1 MTIRAQDQLD
11 RLLLALPH
19 LAEDTELPL
28 AELAER
34 VGTDEQTLMRD
45 LAALSTED
53 RDVAGFVEGV
63 ELFVGPTGVG
73 ARTSFFKRPMRLSR
87 AELAALDLGL
97 GMLLLERP
105 LEERA
110 TIMTTRVKLRTVS
123 IGASSPGATSGASP
137 SGSTPSVH
145 TVAADDAQP
154 NVAVEAAPERLLEH
168 FGALWKARD
177 EKRAVRIV
185 YRREGASE
193 AESRVLHPWAV
204 VRAYQHVYVIGWC
217 TSVTAVRVFR
227 LDRIASVTLDG
238 ATFEVP
244 TDFDVQSVMRDGR
257 IFVGERPHDTLVVRY
272 SPIVARWIAEREGV
286 SQDPDGS
293 VTVEWPLGDDEWAV
307 RHVLQYGAEAT
318 VVSPDRIRDAVIA
331 CLESLMVLDKSS

>member
-34 VGTDEQTLMRD
+34 VGTDERTLMRD
-45 LAALSTED
+45 LAALGTED
-53 RDVAGFVEGV
+53 RDVAGFVEAV

-73 ARTSFFKRPMRLSR
+73 ARTSFFKRPMRLAR

-110 TIMTTRVKLRTVS
+110 TIMTTRVKLRTASVS
-123 IGASSPGATSGASP
+123 SLSGASSTGT
-137 SGSTPSVH
+137 TPSVH
-145 TVAADDAQP
+145 TVAADDAQSQM
-154 NVAVEAAPERLLEH
+154 AVEAAPAQLREH

-177 EKRAVRIV
+177 ERRAVRID
-185 YRREGASE
+185 YRREGATD
-193 AESRVLHPWAV
+193 AESRVVHPWAV

-238 ATFEVP
+238 ATFDVP
-244 TDFDVQSVMRDGR
+244 ADFDAESVMRDGR
-257 IFVGERPHDTLVVRY
+257 IFVGEHPHDTLVVRY
-272 SPIVARWIAEREGV
+272 SPLVARWIAERERV
-286 SQDPDGS
+286 SLDPDGS
-293 VTVEWPLGDDEWAV
+293 VTVEWPLADDEWAV
-307 RHVLQYGAEAT
+307 RHVLQSGAEAS
-318 VVSPDRIRDAVIA
+318 VIAPDRIRAAVIA
-331 CLESLMVLDKSS
+331 RLESLMALDKSS

>member
-34 VGTDEQTLMRD
+34 VGTDERTLMRD
-45 LAALSTED
+45 LEALGTHD
-53 RDVAGFVEGV
+53 RDVAGFVEAV

-110 TIMTTRVKLRTVS
+110 TIMAARVKLRTASVS
-123 IGASSPGATSGASP
+123 SLAGVSMA
-137 SGSTPSVH
+137 GSTPSARA
-145 TVAADDAQP
+145 VATDDAQSQ
-154 NVAVEAAPERLLEH
+154 VAVEAAPERLREH
-168 FGALWKARD
+168 FGALWQARD
-177 EKRAVRIV
+177 ERRAVRLE
-185 YRREGASE
+185 YRREGATD
-193 AESRVLHPWAV
+193 AESRVVHPWAV
-204 VRAYQHVYVIGWC
+204 VRAFQHVYVIGWC

-227 LDRIASVTLDG
+227 LDRIVSVSLDG

-244 TDFDVQSVMRDGR
+244 ADFDVHSVMRDGR

-272 SPIVARWIAEREGV
+272 SPLVARWIAEREGV
-286 SQDPDGS
+286 SVEPDGS
-293 VTVEWPLGDDEWAV
+293 VTVEWPVADDEWAV
-307 RHVLQYGAEAT
+307 RHVLQYGADAT
-318 VVSPDRIRDAVIA
+318 VLAPERIRAAVIA
-331 CLESLMVLDKSS
+331 RLESLMALDKSS